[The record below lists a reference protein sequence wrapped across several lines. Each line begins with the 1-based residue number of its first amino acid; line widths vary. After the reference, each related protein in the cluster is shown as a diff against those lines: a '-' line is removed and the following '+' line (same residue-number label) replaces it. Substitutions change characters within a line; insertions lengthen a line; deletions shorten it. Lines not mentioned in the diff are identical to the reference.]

1 MTKLRWMVLFVLT
14 FLVITPLSSASA
26 QETGLTIYGVI
37 DNGTPGGSVPES
49 QPVSLFVYTD
59 GALSGQYDT
68 TADSSGMF
76 TIVDI
81 DLSNGDEVVAFT
93 NYAGAVYSS
102 VSFVYG
108 PEISLPSLSIA
119 IYEST
124 EDSSDVTISQL
135 TFMLNA
141 SDGELRVGEYYL
153 INNAGNRTWIG
164 STNIDLG
171 FKTTMA
177 FSLPSAAESLWFSG
191 YGLDVRFF
199 TVEGGF
205 VDSAPVVPGVP
216 SAEIFFS
223 YALPFDGSYALTKT
237 LNLPVENVE
246 YLIAEGSQIT
256 LEGEGITYNDTIET
270 DTGAALSYIS
280 AEFDANQTLTFQV
293 VEQSTTAMGSFNGL
307 EIGIGLAVLV
317 IAGLGIFFMM
327 KRGKNAVL
335 PASAGPLLHEIAN
348 LDDAYAAGEL
358 KLAQYHKA
366 RRDLIERV
374 KKLR

>member
-1 MTKLRWMVLFVLT
+1 MTKICWMAYFILVL
-14 FLVITPLSSASA
+14 LVIMPISSAVA
-26 QETGLTIYGVI
+26 QDSGLSIIGMI
-37 DNGTPGGSVPES
+37 QNGTQGGSVPES
-49 QPVSLFVYTD
+49 QPVSLFVYTE
-59 GALSGQYDT
+59 GALSGQYET

-76 TIVDI
+76 TFEDI
-81 DLSNGDEVVAFT
+81 ELSGGDEVVAFT

-102 VSFVYG
+102 ASFVYE
-108 PEISLPSLSIA
+108 PENGLPSLSIA

-124 EDSSDVTISQL
+124 EDSRNVTISQL

-153 INNAGNRTWIG
+153 ISNTGERTWLG
-164 STNIDLG
+164 TTNVDLG

-177 FSLPSAAESLWFSG
+177 FSLPSEADSLWFSG

-223 YALPFDGSYALTKT
+223 YALPFDGSYELTKT

-246 YLIAEGSQIT
+246 YMVAEDSGIT
-256 LEGEGITYNDTIET
+256 LEGEGITYNETIET
-270 DTGAALSYIS
+270 ETEAALSYS
-280 AEFDANQTLTFQV
+280 SSGFDAGETFSFRV
-293 VEQSTTAMGSFNGL
+293 SEQSVYYSGSSIGL

-335 PASAGPLLHEIAN
+335 PASAEPLLLEIAN
-348 LDDAYAAGEL
+348 LDDAFAAGEL
-358 KLAQYHKA
+358 KMAQYQKT
-366 RRDLIERV
+366 RKDLIERV